1 MTTSSTAATR
11 SILVHSDLYRQA
23 MNDLYSYIAN
33 SEHGYLTQDE
43 LFHHYRQQH
52 GNAEISYRFLGYS
65 SLLGL
70 VRSDQ
75 ALFTNYFHRG
85 IAYIYL
91 TNNIQHTPR
100 HDLYTPDSHIQ
111 SNENISTGPSSNLSM
126 IYGAASG
133 VDDLAPIYSSTNR
146 FNPPTEQDLRI
157 STRPSSDSSMPSD
170 SQFFQGST
178 NREFIGDR
186 VDGRGMEGF
195 NDLNKE
201 DQTELKANFGSSTVR
216 LKRKG
221 DKTLIL
227 TNENG
232 DVQKAKQSK
241 KKRILIQHLNKK
253 ETNELRK
260 EVPNDV
266 FKELLEHNQQKI
278 VTGESHLIDTVT
290 YCMAFGALEH
300 CPECGGFLIFNYTCY
315 RCTGDVTEQTKCSYT
330 TTTPTRKPFDIP
342 DDIKSEYDD
351 LSVSDKVKL
360 KLKDEAAVD
369 PDSYLR
375 FSKNKIFFFCI
386 SLIFKGLQDTY
397 HVLKD
402 TETGGIFTA
411 VLGLVY
417 IIRGTNFYYKMQL
430 LESDNGQQ

>member
-1 MTTSSTAATR
+1 
-11 SILVHSDLYRQA
+11 
-23 MNDLYSYIAN
+23 
-33 SEHGYLTQDE
+33 
-43 LFHHYRQQH
+43 F
-52 GNAEISYRFLGYS
+52 
-65 SLLGL
+65 
-70 VRSDQ
+70 
-75 ALFTNYFHRG
+75 
-85 IAYIYL
+85 
-91 TNNIQHTPR
+91 
-100 HDLYTPDSHIQ
+100 
-111 SNENISTGPSSNLSM
+111 
-126 IYGAASG
+126 
-133 VDDLAPIYSSTNR
+133 
-146 FNPPTEQDLRI
+146 
-157 STRPSSDSSMPSD
+157 

-201 DQTELKANFGSSTVR
+201 DQTELKKKFGSSTVR

-232 DVQKAKQSK
+232 D
-241 KKRILIQHLNKK
+241 
-253 ETNELRK
+253 
-260 EVPNDV
+260 
-266 FKELLEHNQQKI
+266 
-278 VTGESHLIDTVT
+278 LIDTVT
-290 YCMAFGALEH
+290 DCMAFGALEH

>member
-11 SILVHSDLYRQA
+11 SILIHSDLYRQA
-23 MNDLYSYIAN
+23 MNDLYSYVAN
-33 SEHGYLTQDE
+33 SEHGYLTDDE

-52 GNAEISYRFLGYS
+52 GNAEIPYRFLGYS
-65 SLLGL
+65 SLLDL
-70 VRSDQ
+70 VGSDQ
-75 ALFTNYFHRG
+75 ALFTIDFHRG

-91 TNNIQHTPR
+91 TNNIQHIPR

-126 IYGAASG
+126 IYGAASGVDDLAPIYSSTNRFNPPTQQDLHISSGPSSNLSMIYGAADG

-290 YCMAFGALEH
+290 DCMAFGALEH
-300 CPECGGFLIFNYTCY
+300 CPECGGFFIFNYTCY

-330 TTTPTRKPFDIP
+330 TTTPTRKPFDIS
-342 DDIKSEYDD
+342 DDIKLEYDD
-351 LSVSDKVKL
+351 L
-360 KLKDEAAVD
+360 
-369 PDSYLR
+369 
-375 FSKNKIFFFCI
+375 
-386 SLIFKGLQDTY
+386 
-397 HVLKD
+397 
-402 TETGGIFTA
+402 
-411 VLGLVY
+411 
-417 IIRGTNFYYKMQL
+417 
-430 LESDNGQQ
+430 